1 MLSKMKSFGILYLM
15 VKKSDSGATRQ
26 PSSTPMDKRGTTST
40 VSGIDVS
47 VYNNLFMSMAL
58 SMSWQLAIAV
68 IVPIVGGYLIDQK
81 VGTSPWL
88 TLTGLVVA
96 MVLTCVVLWRTVR
109 EANAKVASLQPKG
122 GKK

>member
-1 MLSKMKSFGILYLM
+1 
-15 VKKSDSGATRQ
+15 
-26 PSSTPMDKRGTTST
+26 
-40 VSGIDVS
+40 
-47 VYNNLFMSMAL
+47 MAL